1 MTTILDQI
9 ADRTR
14 QRMADEEAVLPTE
27 ALAAQARAL
36 ADEELQAGGGAFTF
50 PFEAALRAPEFSF
63 ICEVKKASPSKG
75 VIAEEF
81 PYLRIAKDYEAAGA
95 SAISCLTEPFWFL
108 GADEYLATIAAEVST
123 PVLRKDFV
131 VCPRMIYQAKVLG
144 ASAVLLICAILTD
157 EELAEYG
164 ALAESLGLSVL
175 YEAHDAEEVRRAL
188 AAGARILGVNNRNLK
203 DFSVDL
209 GNAGRLVDLIP
220 PDVVYVAESGVAGPE
235 DVEAIAAMGAQAALV
250 GEALMRSEDKVATLA
265 SFKEAAQRGGRTR

>member
-81 PYLRIAKDYEAAGA
+81 PYLQIAKDYEAA
-95 SAISCLTEPFWFL
+95 
-108 GADEYLATIAAEVST
+108 
-123 PVLRKDFV
+123 
-131 VCPRMIYQAKVLG
+131 G